1 MDPQVGLVP
10 VPQPIAMTP
19 PSRAP
24 GGWSTQQLAEF
35 VAAISATD
43 EAPVALRLGVERI
56 AEAVG
61 ARNAAVVLDGV
72 VAAAQGWR
80 AGTLPTEA
88 LLHAATTTGGYVPV
102 PAVGEVGAAVARLD
116 VGETPA
122 GKVPDAVVVVRPGAP
137 LTRVE
142 LTLLR
147 GMASSLA
154 LTVRLLRT
162 RDEAKQRQELFE
174 GLSEIQRSISHRAP
188 LPEVLDAIVAATH
201 DLLGDDLPALL
212 LCDAEDPEILNVAA
226 TRGLDGHQRMLLK
239 RRAVGEG
246 VGGAAV
252 SEGRLIVVDDYQ
264 GHTTGMAAFREE
276 GVTAAMAV
284 PVHEN
289 GEIIGSLMTAS
300 RAPGRR
306 YSQPEQDILTSL
318 AEHASL
324 ALNDAKT
331 VAAMTHQAL
340 HDSLTGLPNRVLFH
354 DRLDHATARAERSG
368 GRLAV
373 LFCDLDRFKTVNDSL
388 GHQAGDD
395 LLVEVARRLASCLRG
410 GDTAAR
416 LGGDEFAIL
425 LEELEG
431 PEVAETI
438 ADRVLEALA
447 EPVRIRGR
455 DVFARAS
462 IGIARSGPGTGDL
475 LRSADA
481 AMYRA
486 KAEGRSRHAVFEPAM
501 QEAAV
506 DKLDLETDLQRAVE
520 RGELEVHYQPIMA
533 LPDAVLVGFE
543 ALVRWR
549 HPERGLIP
557 PASFIPLAEETG
569 LIEPIGRHVLNE
581 ACVQAAA
588 WRAAHPAAGLTTMS
602 VNLSVRQLDQPRLVD
617 DVAVALAKARLP
629 PSCLL
634 LEITETML
642 MGDTDQVVA
651 RLDALKSLGVRLAI
665 DDFGTGYSSLRY
677 LRRFPLDVLKMAKP
691 FVDGL
696 AAGTRDDALAGAIV
710 DLGANLGLD
719 VIAEGIE
726 VGEQA
731 DRLGA
736 LGCGYGQ
743 GYHFA
748 RPLPALESSALLAPA
763 VARRSAAA
771 DAAAGDAAAAAGAAA
786 AGLGEPI
793 AS

>member
-1 MDPQVGLVP
+1 
-10 VPQPIAMTP
+10 MTT
-19 PSRAP
+19 PSRSP
-24 GGWSTQQLAEF
+24 GGWSIQQLAEF

-43 EAPVALRLGVERI
+43 DAPTALRLGVERI

-61 ARNAAVVLDGV
+61 SRTAAIILDGT
-72 VAAAQGWR
+72 VASAQGWT
-80 AGTLPTEA
+80 AGTLPTEE
-88 LLHAATTTGGYVPV
+88 LLHAAAIGGGYVPV

-116 VGETPA
+116 VGQSPPER
-122 GKVPDAVVVVRPGAP
+122 VPDSVVVVRPGAS

-174 GLSEIQRSISHRAP
+174 GLSAIQRSISHRAP
-188 LPEVLDAIVAATH
+188 LPEVLTAIVEATH
-201 DLLGDDLPALL
+201 HLLGDELPALL
-212 LCDAEDPEILNVAA
+212 LRDLDDPEVLDVAA
-226 TRGLDGHQRMLLK
+226 ALGVEGKLAVSLK

-246 VGGAAV
+246 VGGRAV
-252 SEGRLIVVDDYQ
+252 SEGRLVVVEDYQ
-264 GHTTGMAAFREE
+264 SHPSAIDAFRDDD
-276 GVTAAMAV
+276 VTAAMAV

-300 RAPGRR
+300 REPGRR
-306 YSQPEQDILTSL
+306 YSKPEQDILTSL

-354 DRLDHATARAERSG
+354 DRLDHASARAERSG
-368 GRLAV
+368 ERLAV

-395 LLVEVARRLASCLRG
+395 LLVEVARRLSSCLRG

-431 PEVAETI
+431 PEVAE
-438 ADRVLEALA
+438 AVAGRVLEALA
-447 EPVRIRGR
+447 EPVLIRGR
-455 DVFARAS
+455 EVFARAS
-462 IGIARSGPGTGDL
+462 IGIARSGPGVGDL

-486 KAEGRSRHAVFEPAM
+486 KADGRGRLAVFEPAM
-501 QEAAV
+501 QQAAV

-520 RGELEVHYQPIMA
+520 RGELEVHYQPIFS
-533 LPDAVLVGFE
+533 LREGELVGFE

-549 HPERGLIP
+549 HPEKGLIP
-557 PASFIPLAEETG
+557 PGSFIPLAEETG
-569 LIEPIGRHVLNE
+569 LIDAIGRHVLYE
-581 ACVQAAA
+581 ACRQAAA
-588 WRAAHPAAGLTTMS
+588 WRVAHPVARLATMS
-602 VNLSVRQLDQPRLVD
+602 VNLSVRQLDQPGLVD
-617 DVAVALAKARLP
+617 DVAGALAKARLP

-696 AAGTRDDALAGAIV
+696 AAGSRDDALAGAIV

-726 VGEQA
+726 IVEQA

-743 GYHFA
+743 GFHFA
-748 RPLPALESSALLAPA
+748 RPLPALQSAALLLP
-763 VARRSAAA
+763 VSAAR
-771 DAAAGDAAAAAGAAA
+771 AAGAA
-786 AGLGEPI
+786 LGAPV

>member
-1 MDPQVGLVP
+1 
-10 VPQPIAMTP
+10 
-19 PSRAP
+19 
-24 GGWSTQQLAEF
+24 
-35 VAAISATD
+35 
-43 EAPVALRLGVERI
+43 
-56 AEAVG
+56 
-61 ARNAAVVLDGV
+61 
-72 VAAAQGWR
+72 
-80 AGTLPTEA
+80 
-88 LLHAATTTGGYVPV
+88 
-102 PAVGEVGAAVARLD
+102 VGAAVARLE
-116 VGETPA
+116 VGETSP
-122 GKVPDAVVVVRPGAP
+122 GRVPDAVVVLRPGAS

-174 GLSEIQRSISHRAP
+174 GLSAIQRSISHRAP
-188 LPEVLDAIVAATH
+188 LPEVLTAIVEATH
-201 DLLGDDLPALL
+201 HLLGDELPALL
-212 LCDAEDPEILNVAA
+212 LRDPEDPAVLDVAA
-226 TRGLDGHQRMLLK
+226 ALGVDGKLASSLK
-239 RRAVGEG
+239 RRAVGQG
-246 VGGAAV
+246 VGGRAV
-252 SEGRLIVVDDYQ
+252 SEGRLVVVEDYQ
-264 GHTTGMAAFREE
+264 LHPAAIPAFREDE
-276 GVTAAMAV
+276 VTAAMAA

-300 RAPGRR
+300 RELGRR
-306 YSQPEQDILTSL
+306 YSKPEQDILTSL

-354 DRLDHATARAERSG
+354 DRLDHASARAERSG

-395 LLVEVARRLASCLRG
+395 LLVEVARRLSSCLRG

-431 PEVAETI
+431 PEVAVAV

-447 EPVRIRGR
+447 EPVRIRSR
-455 DVFARAS
+455 EVFARAS
-462 IGIARSGPGTGDL
+462 IGIAHSGPGVGDL

-486 KAEGRSRHAVFEPAM
+486 KADGRGRHAVFEPAM
-501 QEAAV
+501 RQAAV

-520 RGELEVHYQPIMA
+520 RGELEVHYQPIIA
-533 LPDAVLVGFE
+533 LGDGELVGFE

-549 HPERGLIP
+549 HPEKGLIP

-569 LIEPIGRHVLNE
+569 LIDPIGRHVLHE
-581 ACVQAAA
+581 ACRQAAA
-588 WRAAHPAAGLTTMS
+588 WRAAHPAAGLATMS
-602 VNLSVRQLDQPRLVD
+602 VNLSVRHLDQAGLVD
-617 DVAVALAKARLP
+617 DVAIALAKAKLP

-696 AAGTRDDALAGAIV
+696 AAGSRDDALAGAIV

-726 VGEQA
+726 VVEQA

-736 LGCGYGQ
+736 LGCGFGQ
-743 GYHFA
+743 GFHFA
-748 RPLPALESSALLAPA
+748 RPLPALQSAALLLP
-763 VARRSAAA
+763 
-771 DAAAGDAAAAAGAAA
+771 AGAGRVAA
-786 AGLGEPI
+786 IALGAPV
-793 AS
+793 AT